1 MRSLEDRNK
10 LFEENKNLVYGC
22 MSGFDIKEGDREDM
36 FHVKHITHTTHET
49 HAHKLMKHITH
60 KLMK

>member
-22 MSGFDIKEGDREDM
+22 MSGFDIKEGDRED
-36 FHVKHITHTTHET
+36 ISRET
-49 HAHKLMKHITH
+49 YHSHDS
-60 KLMK
+60 